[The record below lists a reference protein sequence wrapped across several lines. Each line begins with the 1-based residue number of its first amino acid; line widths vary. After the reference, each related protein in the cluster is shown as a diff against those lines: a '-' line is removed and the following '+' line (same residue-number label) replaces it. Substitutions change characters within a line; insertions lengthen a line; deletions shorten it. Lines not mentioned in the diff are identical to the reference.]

1 MDVLG
6 LIEVP
11 GQAQLLPPAAQTRQ
25 RRLGGFLHHGA
36 QVAGQLQ
43 LAAAVQGLGFY
54 LQDLAAYLGPGQAID
69 HAHLVPVAVN
79 GVGVLLHAQQVPEI
93 LVGDVHALHVAVY
106 QLHSSLT
113 AELAQLP
120 LQHPDTGFL
129 GIGRDDPADGVVA
142 DAQLG
147 LFQAVLLQ
155 LLGQQVLLGD
165 LQLFLVGIAA
175 QLDDLH
181 PVQQGTGDGVQGVGG
196 GDEHHPAQVHRHLQE
211 VIPEGMILL
220 TVQHL
225 QQG

>member
-1 MDVLG
+1 M
-6 LIEVP
+6 
-11 GQAQLLPPAAQTRQ
+11 
-25 RRLGGFLHHGA
+25 
-36 QVAGQLQ
+36 
-43 LAAAVQGLGFY
+43 
-54 LQDLAAYLGPGQAID
+54 
-69 HAHLVPVAVN
+69 
-79 GVGVLLHAQQVPEI
+79 LHAQQVPEI
-93 LVGDVHALHVAVY
+93 LVGDVHTLHVAVY

-120 LQHPDTGFL
+120 LQHPDAGFP

-165 LQLFLVGIAA
+165 LQLFLIGIAA

-225 QQG
+225 QQGGRPAYRWPACRSHPAPAEDSWTRCG